1 MHKPK
6 RREAW
11 TGEATVLANSM
22 LALAQCWCVSCVS
35 CVPLKLEAWSIDDGL
50 VLNMPLF
57 KASILTHFLLTS
69 MWLFHVIYIFVPW
82 YWYIKSAFDS
92 GVQHRVQATSAGH
105 LVFDPACNF
114 RFFHPL
120 SSPFFLALWKL
131 TNWQIKWKSITAPTC
146 QNHPKSRWIACKAA
160 SHPRMGISWCRKG
173 VLR

>member
-92 GVQHRVQATSAGH
+92 GVQHRVQATSAEH
-105 LVFDPACNF
+105 LVFDPASNF

-120 SSPFFLALWKL
+120 SSPFFWLSG
-131 TNWQIKWKSITAPTC
+131 NWQIGKLNGSPSLLQRAKII
-146 QNHPKSRWIACKAA
+146 QNQDGLHVR
-160 SHPRMGISWCRKG
+160 
-173 VLR
+173 LRAIREWEYHDAGKES